1 MPVLPRSF
9 LCSVFGLSKPVA
21 EGVCT
26 VLRPSL
32 SAFNLILPLT
42 VFAILYMLIE
52 DTDYRPRI
60 LEVLI
65 GANSLV
71 LFLFILHSLSSILRG
86 NERGLTAA
94 IVVAAILINP
104 ATFLTITYL
113 IDQSDWPNKKSIT
126 TTLLGI
132 TLPISLILMFP
143 AIYILYRIDKMNC
156 TTMSNIGF

>member
-1 MPVLPRSF
+1 M
-9 LCSVFGLSKPVA
+9 FGLSKPVA

-71 LFLFILHSLSSILRG
+71 LFLFILHSLSSILRA
-86 NERGLTAA
+86 LH
-94 IVVAAILINP
+94 
-104 ATFLTITYL
+104 
-113 IDQSDWPNKKSIT
+113 
-126 TTLLGI
+126 
-132 TLPISLILMFP
+132 
-143 AIYILYRIDKMNC
+143 
-156 TTMSNIGF
+156 